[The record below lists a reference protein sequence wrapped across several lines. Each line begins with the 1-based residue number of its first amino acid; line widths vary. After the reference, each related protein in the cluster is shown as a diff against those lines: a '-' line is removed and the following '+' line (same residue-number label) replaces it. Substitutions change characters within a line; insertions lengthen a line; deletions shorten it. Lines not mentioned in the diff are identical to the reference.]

1 MFCNW
6 KFVFSSTTFKVIASS
21 FDITPTSTSILVT
34 DTQLGYALG
43 VFLLVPLGDVLNP
56 KIFIPLVMSLSGLM
70 LIGACVHQIFQFY

>member
-1 MFCNW
+1 M
-6 KFVFSSTTFKVIASS
+6 
-21 FDITPTSTSILVT
+21 
-34 DTQLGYALG
+34 GYALG